1 MKKYILILAVIFS
14 FLSSPAEAQIGEA
27 NKDAAPSSNIV
38 DSAATTSAELA
49 GVISDETGSGLLVF
63 GSTPTLTTPVLGAAT
78 GTSVDLGGTSLF
90 GSRALTV
97 DTGGVFNIVLASAA
111 GDDFTVDTSKLVV
124 SGDSGTVGI
133 GTVDPGSKL
142 EVAGDAANTAENSAQ
157 LQLIGSTDA
166 NKQLRIGYNT
176 TANNGFIQAVRVG
189 TGQDALLLNPEG
201 GNVGIG
207 VTPAAKLDIDVGTGQ
222 VLIRTLNPDSL
233 MITENDAD
241 IYGGEIA
248 LQKSRGS
255 YASPGDVVDGDGLG
269 GIKTSAYSGSAYW
282 ATAKIDYN
290 IDGTFTSN
298 QRPPS
303 RMTFSTNTANAAV
316 TERMRITGAGYVGIG
331 TDAPTRPLSVYDAS
345 LPVVQLSNSTTGSNS
360 TDGFQAQYV
369 GTDAYLWNYE
379 DGAIYFGTLGTSR
392 MTITNAGRVRMPAV
406 YSVAGTGAALNI
418 ESDGNLF
425 RIVSARRYKD
435 NINYDNVNGD
445 VVYDLRPVSY
455 TLKDIENP
463 VEEIGFIAE
472 DVEEID
478 PRLVVYSKEGTVDA
492 LHYGRFSVLL
502 VKAMQD
508 QKATYDA
515 TLTQLDARIQE
526 LEAALP

>member
-1 MKKYILILAVIFS
+1 
-14 FLSSPAEAQIGEA
+14 
-27 NKDAAPSSNIV
+27 
-38 DSAATTSAELA
+38 
-49 GVISDETGSGLLVF
+49 
-63 GSTPTLTTPVLGAAT
+63 
-78 GTSVDLGGTSLF
+78 
-90 GSRALTV
+90 
-97 DTGGVFNIVLASAA
+97 
-111 GDDFTVDTSKLVV
+111 
-124 SGDSGTVGI
+124 
-133 GTVDPGSKL
+133 
-142 EVAGDAANTAENSAQ
+142 
-157 LQLIGSTDA
+157 
-166 NKQLRIGYNT
+166 
-176 TANNGFIQAVRVG
+176 
-189 TGQDALLLNPEG
+189 
-201 GNVGIG
+201 
-207 VTPAAKLDIDVGTGQ
+207 
-222 VLIRTLNPDSL
+222 
-233 MITENDAD
+233 
-241 IYGGEIA
+241 
-248 LQKSRGS
+248 
-255 YASPGDVVDGDGLG
+255 
-269 GIKTSAYSGSAYW
+269 
-282 ATAKIDYN
+282 
-290 IDGTFTSN
+290 
-298 QRPPS
+298 
-303 RMTFSTNTANAAV
+303 
-316 TERMRITGAGYVGIG
+316 
-331 TDAPTRPLSVYDAS
+331 
-345 LPVVQLSNSTTGSNS
+345 
-360 TDGFQAQYV
+360 
-369 GTDAYLWNYE
+369 
-379 DGAIYFGTLGTSR
+379 